1 MLKMNTLPA
10 HEAVS
15 QGIVDEGVRV
25 AVVLD
30 ALVYGD
36 ESSHKAHPS
45 LILTLVTV
53 LYRRIHKVDLL
64 DHIVVEAL
72 FIYFSTFIVAVV
84 KPLIDTLDDSL
95 VAIDIELYCVQVFGV
110 LNKSWVTGVSQQTAY
125 TNFKQK
131 D

>member
-1 MLKMNTLPA
+1 MSQVFSRVDPVLKMNALPA
-10 HEAVS
+10 YEAVS

-30 ALVYGD
+30 ALIYGD

-45 LILTLVTV
+45 LSLTLVTV
-53 LYRRIHKVDLL
+53 LNRRIHKVDLL

-84 KPLIDTLDDSL
+84 EPFVDTLDDPL
-95 VAIDIELYCVQVFGV
+95 VAIDIELYCVQIFRV
-110 LNKSWVTGVSQQTAY
+110 LNKSWVIGVS
-125 TNFKQK
+125 
-131 D
+131 